1 MSVNHLQKM
10 MLSMIHNT
18 RIVRGDQAKQ
28 WVSGGLAKNDGDA
41 KDDIVNVKLK
51 SVAVG
56 KLVPIQE
63 QIYFDKSIR
72 NVSEFNVKGTKDFAK
87 SKNNFYIVSKDN
99 RIIDGRPQ
107 IFICCIS

>member
-10 MLSMIHNT
+10 MLSMIH
-18 RIVRGDQAKQ
+18 IQGLSDQAKQ

-63 QIYFDKSIR
+63 QIYLINQLEMYQSLVLKVLKTLQSQ
-72 NVSEFNVKGTKDFAK
+72 
-87 SKNNFYIVSKDN
+87 
-99 RIIDGRPQ
+99 RIIFTLYQ
-107 IFICCIS
+107 KIIEL

>member
-1 MSVNHLQKM
+1 M
-10 MLSMIHNT
+10 MLSMIYIT
-18 RIVRGDQAKQ
+18 QGLSGDQAKQ

-56 KLVPIQE
+56 KLVFIQE

-72 NVSEFNVKGTKDFAK
+72 NVSEFGVKGTKDFAK

-99 RIIDGRPQ
+99 RIIDGHHR
-107 IFICCIS
+107 FLSVYIS